1 MHISSLSLSN
11 FRNYILESL
20 GFDARPVV
28 LVGKN
33 GAGKTNILEA
43 LSFLTPGRG
52 IRRAVLSGIDKE
64 ANAQGWGVIAEISTL
79 DGIVQITTGR
89 EAGAS
94 EKRIVKIDGKPAK
107 SHNDLSRYLSM
118 LWLTPAMDGIF
129 TDSDTAKRRFL
140 DRLVFSLDDE
150 HAGRVSRFEHAMR
163 ERNKLLE
170 EPSFDDH
177 WAALLEQTMAKEA
190 LAISQA
196 RLETVRSLNDS
207 MQTSHT
213 SFPKAHITLKGI
225 AEDAIMSGAMV
236 QDIERAVLEKY
247 RQMRSVDAASG
258 RCTYGLHRCVMH
270 TVFEGRGTP
279 ASQCSTGEQKAL
291 LLSIILSQARVVKEH
306 KKIAPILLLDEVV
319 AHLDESRRRDL
330 AATLFELGGQAFLTG
345 TDTSLFEA
353 FIPGAQHLF
362 VENGKLQNPA

>member
-11 FRNYILESL
+11 FRNYTLESL
-20 GFDARPVV
+20 IFGARPVV

-52 IRRAVLSGIDKE
+52 IRRAVLSSIDKE
-64 ANAQGWGVIAEISTL
+64 ANAQGWGVIAELSTL
-79 DGIVQITTGR
+79 EGIVQITTGR
-89 EAGAS
+89 EAGDS
-94 EKRIVKIDGKPAK
+94 EKRIVKIDGKSAK

-177 WAALLEQTMAKEA
+177 WAALLEQTMTKEA

-196 RLETVRSLNDS
+196 RLETVRALNDS

-225 AEDAIMSGAMV
+225 AEDVIMSGAMV
-236 QDIERAVLEKY
+236 QDIERAALEKY
-247 RQMRSVDAASG
+247 RQMRAVDAASG
-258 RCTYGLHRCVMH
+258 RCTYGLHRCEMH

-291 LLSIILSQARVVKEH
+291 LLSIILSQARVVKER
-306 KKIAPILLLDEVV
+306 KNIAPILLLDEVV

-345 TDTSLFEA
+345 TDIQFFKDFVPRSQSFMVETGKIESL
-353 FIPGAQHLF
+353 
-362 VENGKLQNPA
+362 